1 MLEFGQPHRV
11 ESLISTGLLQVGDG
25 YRAKNDELSTT
36 GLPFAR
42 GGNIDGGF
50 HFDGADRFPVESLQ
64 RVGAKVSQVGDVVFT
79 SKGTVGRFAFV
90 RPEVERF
97 VYSPQLCYW
106 RSLSPGCIHPRWL
119 YYWMHSTEFQEQFK
133 GVAGQ
138 TDMADYVS
146 LRDQRRFWI
155 TVPEPQVQES
165 VANTLGALDDKIELN
180 RRMNQTL
187 EAMAR
192 ALFKSWFVDFEPVV
206 AKSEGRPT
214 GLPPDLD
221 ALFPSEFED
230 SPLGEIPRGWSAGT
244 IHNLAAMVR
253 QQVNPLGTPE
263 KLFAHH
269 SIPAY
274 DAAGAP
280 VLEPG
285 SAIKSNKFSV
295 PKGSVLVSKLNPH
308 IPRIWL
314 TDVQDG
320 QTAVASTEFFVLS
333 PKQPVCSAF
342 LYSMM
347 SSPEFALD
355 LQTLVTG
362 TSNSHQRVQP
372 DAFMNYATV
381 VPSGPVAETFS
392 ELAKPWL
399 DQVLTNRK
407 ESAALRAMRDDLL
420 PRLLS
425 GEVEVAEVEEMA
437 LG

>member
-1 MLEFGQPHRV
+1 MTLREAGVTLLDCVHKTPTAVDVGFPYIAIPQMKSGRIDPTDARRISESDFKEWTRKAKPQPYDVLLSRRCNPGETAHVPPDFDFAVGQNLVLLRADGVSVYPPFLRWLTQSPDWWYCIEKHLNVGAVFDSLRCADVPHF
-11 ESLISTGLLQVGDG
+11 
-25 YRAKNDELSTT
+25 A
-36 GLPFAR
+36 LPIPPMA
-42 GGNIDGGF
+42 
-50 HFDGADRFPVESLQ
+50 VQQ
-64 RVGAKVSQVGDVVFT
+64 RV
-79 SKGTVGRFAFV
+79 
-90 RPEVERF
+90 
-97 VYSPQLCYW
+97 
-106 RSLSPGCIHPRWL
+106 
-119 YYWMHSTEFQEQFK
+119 
-133 GVAGQ
+133 
-138 TDMADYVS
+138 AD
-146 LRDQRRFWI
+146 L
-155 TVPEPQVQES
+155 
-165 VANTLGALDDKIELN
+165 LGALDDKIDLN

-187 EAMAR
+187 ESMAR

-230 SPLGEIPRGWSAGT
+230 SPLGEIPRGWSAGA
-244 IHNLAAMVR
+244 IHDLAAMVR

-362 TSNSHQRVQP
+362 TSNSHQRVQL

-381 VPSGPVAETFS
+381 VPRRPVAETFS
-392 ELAKPWL
+392 ELAKPLL

-420 PRLLS
+420 PRLLC